1 MYSIFTYSFL
11 NYYQQSVDNL
21 TVVCNLQWFFFLFH
35 QSFFMMVPLMMLN
48 HEIQLANI
56 PPGYT
61 YLSQIWRQAQALI
74 MARRNQDRTE
84 LV

>member
-1 MYSIFTYSFL
+1 
-11 NYYQQSVDNL
+11 
-21 TVVCNLQWFFFLFH
+21 
-35 QSFFMMVPLMMLN
+35 MMVPLMMLN

-74 MARRNQDRTE
+74 MARSNQDRTE